1 MTTFKCPVCKRT
13 FSTRSGYSQH
23 ANVCIQVVSSSDE
36 NDDDNITMDINE
48 TVLESEKSFNSIE
61 VY

>member
-1 MTTFKCPVCKRT
+1 MTNFKCPVCKHI

-23 ANVCIQVVSSSDE
+23 ANVYIQIVSSNNE
-36 NDDDNITMDINE
+36 NDNDNITMDINE
-48 TVLESEKSFNSIE
+48 TMLESEKSFNSIK

>member
-1 MTTFKCPVCKRT
+1 MTNFKCPVCKYT
-13 FSTRSGYSQH
+13 FSIRSGYSQH
-23 ANVCIQVVSSSDE
+23 VNVCIQVVFNSDE

-48 TVLESEKSFNSIE
+48 TVLESEKFFNSIK